1 MRLSRKIFLLSAVT
15 CGVALAQMPAFAR
28 HAHDG
33 GGDPADSRA
42 RQLLA
47 TMSLEDKMSLLFSV
61 DGGGFNGSVAP
72 PGGLG
77 SAAYLRAPKGSG
89 LPDLQ
94 ISDAGLG
101 VRNPAHIRKNGA
113 AVSLPSGQ
121 STASTWDM
129 DMARQAGVMIG
140 REAWQSGFNVL
151 LGGGADLTRDPR
163 GGRNFEYAGEDPLQ
177 TGRMVGSTIAGVQSQ
192 HVISTLKHYAMND
205 LETSRMTMSADIDPA
220 AMRESDLLGFEIAL
234 ETGHPGAVMCS
245 YNRVNDLYACE
256 NPYLLTSTLKQDWHY
271 PGFVMSD
278 WGGTHSSARAALAGL
293 DQESAGDHTDARP
306 YFRALLAADVKAG
319 RVPEAR
325 INDMAQRIVRSL
337 FAVGLVDQP
346 PQQKPLDVV
355 TDTLVAQKDE
365 EEGAVLLRN
374 QGNILPLSPT
384 ARIAVIGGHADA
396 GVISGGGSSQVEP
409 IGGEAVK
416 GPGKKEWPGDPVYFP
431 SSPLR
436 AMKAEA
442 PNARITYDSGTNIA
456 SAVRAARAAD
466 VVVVYAT
473 QFTFEG
479 MDAPSMH
486 LDDNADALITAVAA
500 ANPLTVV
507 VMETGDPV
515 LMPWNNS
522 VAGVLEAWFPGS
534 GGGPAIARL
543 LFGKVAPSG
552 HLTMTFPQA
561 ESQLAHPDIAGVTAD
576 NVFEMQFHTDQELVY
591 DEGSDVGY
599 RWFDR
604 NHLKPLYPFGYG
616 LTYTTFSTDGLKVA
630 ERHGQVTATFN
641 VHNTGTRPGVDVP
654 QVYVGLPDG
663 GARRLA
669 GWQRISLAPGE
680 SREVS
685 VQLDPRLLAHFDGK
699 HDRWSVPSGTFRVW
713 LASCATDD
721 SQQATMHLHGRTMAP

>member
-1 MRLSRKIFLLSAVT
+1 MKLSRKIFLLSAVA
-15 CGVALAQMPAFAR
+15 CSMMVAHGAA
-28 HAHDG
+28 HAHAAKG
-33 GGDPADSRA
+33 PTDPADERA
-42 RQLLA
+42 RQVLA
-47 TMSLEDKMSLLFSV
+47 HMSLQDKMSLLFSV

-77 SAAYLRAPKGSG
+77 SAAYLRAPAGSG

-101 VRNPAHIRKNGA
+101 IRNPAHIRKDGA
-113 AVSLPSGQ
+113 AVSLPSGL
-121 STASTWDM
+121 STASSWDV
-129 DMARQAGVMIG
+129 DMAREAGAMIG

-205 LETSRMTMSADIDPA
+205 LETSRMTMSADIDPV
-220 AMRESDLLGFEIAL
+220 AMRESDLLGFEIAM
-234 ETGHPGAVMCS
+234 ETGHPGSVMCS

-256 NPYLLTSTLKQDWHY
+256 NPYLLTRTMKQDWHY

-278 WGGTHSSARAALAGL
+278 WGATHSSARAALAGL
-293 DQESAGDHTDARP
+293 DQESAGDHADARP
-306 YFRALLAADVKAG
+306 YFQTLLAADVKAG
-319 RVPEAR
+319 RVPQSR
-325 INDMAQRIVRSL
+325 IDDMAQRIVRSL
-337 FAVGLVDQP
+337 FAQGLVDHP
-346 PQQKPLDVV
+346 PVRAPLDVV
-355 TDTLVAQKDE
+355 TDTLVAQRDE

-374 QGNILPLSPT
+374 EGNVLPLATT
-384 ARIAVIGGHADA
+384 ARIAVIGGHADV
-396 GVISGGGSSQVEP
+396 GVISGGGSSQVDP
-409 IGGEAVK
+409 IGGEVVK
-416 GPGKKEWPGDPVYFP
+416 GPGKKDWPGDPVYFP

-436 AMKAEA
+436 AMRAEA
-442 PNARITYDSGTNIA
+442 PAAHITYDPGTNIA
-456 SAVRAARAAD
+456 AAVRAARAAD
-466 VVVVYAT
+466 VAVVYAT

-479 MDAPSMH
+479 MDAPNMH
-486 LDDNADALITAVAA
+486 LDGNADALIAAVAA
-500 ANPLTVV
+500 ANPHTVV

-515 LMPWNNS
+515 LMPWNSS

-534 GGGPAIARL
+534 GGGTAIARL

-561 ESQLAHPDIAGVTAD
+561 ESQLAHPDIAGVNAN

-604 NHLKPLYPFGYG
+604 NHLKPLYPFGHG
-616 LTYTTFSTDGLKVA
+616 LTYTTFATDGLVA
-630 ERHGQVTATFN
+630 GYHHKQLTVTFN
-641 VHNTGTRPGVDVP
+641 VRNTGTRPGVDVP

-669 GWQRISLAPGE
+669 GWQRVKLAPGE
-680 SREVS
+680 SRQVS
-685 VQLDPRLLAHFDGK
+685 VQVDPRLLAHFDGR
-699 HDRWSVPSGTFRVW
+699 HDRWDIPSGRFRVW
-713 LASCATDD
+713 LGTSAVDD
-721 SQQATMHLHGRTMAP
+721 SQQVTVHVHGRTMAP

>member
-1 MRLSRKIFLLSAVT
+1 MRLSRKICLLSAVAWGLGA
-15 CGVALAQMPAFAR
+15 GVPAQAR
-28 HAHDG
+28 HAATASDL
-33 GGDPADSRA
+33 ADEQA
-42 RQLLA
+42 RQVLA
-47 TMSLEDKMSLLFSV
+47 HMSLQDKMALLFSV

-77 SAAYLRAPKGSG
+77 SAAYLRAPPGSG

-94 ISDAGLG
+94 ISDAGVG
-101 VRNPAHIRKNGA
+101 VRNPAHIRPNGA
-113 AVSLPSGQ
+113 AVSLPSGLA
-121 STASTWDM
+121 TASSWDM
-129 DMARQAGVMIG
+129 DMARQAGEMIG
-140 REAWQSGFNVL
+140 REAWRSGFNIL

-205 LETSRMTMSADIDPA
+205 LETSRMTMSADIDPV
-220 AMRESDLLGFEIAL
+220 AMRESDLLGFEIAI
-234 ETGHPGAVMCS
+234 ETGHPGSVMCS

-256 NPYLLTSTLKQDWHY
+256 NPYLLNTTLKQDWHY

-278 WGGTHSSARAALAGL
+278 WGATHSSARAALAGL
-293 DQESAGDHTDARP
+293 DQESAGDHADARP
-306 YFRALLAADVKAG
+306 YFTALLAADVKAG
-319 RVPEAR
+319 RVPASR
-325 INDMAQRIVRSL
+325 IDDMAQRIVRSL
-337 FAVGLVDQP
+337 FAAGLVSHP
-346 PQQKPLDVV
+346 PQRGPLDVV
-355 TDTLVAQKDE
+355 TDTLVAQHDE

-374 QGNILPLSPT
+374 EGGILPLSPT

-396 GVISGGGSSQVEP
+396 GVISGGGSSQVDP

-431 SSPLR
+431 SSPLK
-436 AMKAEA
+436 AMRAEA
-442 PNARITYDSGTNIA
+442 PDAHITYESGTNIA
-456 SAVRAARAAD
+456 AAVRAARAAD
-466 VVVVYAT
+466 VAVVYAT

-486 LDDNADALITAVAA
+486 LDANADALITAVAA
-500 ANPLTVV
+500 ANPRTVV

-515 LMPWNNS
+515 LMPWNSS

-616 LTYTTFSTDGLKVA
+616 LTYTTFSTDGLAVHKHHDTVS
-630 ERHGQVTATFN
+630 VTFN
-641 VHNTGTRPGVDVP
+641 VHNTGNRAGVDVP

-669 GWQRISLAPGE
+669 GWQRVSLAPGE
-680 SREVS
+680 SREVT
-685 VQLDPRLLAHFDGK
+685 VQLDPRLLAHFDGRK
-699 HDRWSVPSGTFRVW
+699 DRWSIPSGKFRLW
-713 LASCATDD
+713 LAD
-721 SQQATMHLHGRTMAP
+721 SAADERQQVSMHLPGHTLAP